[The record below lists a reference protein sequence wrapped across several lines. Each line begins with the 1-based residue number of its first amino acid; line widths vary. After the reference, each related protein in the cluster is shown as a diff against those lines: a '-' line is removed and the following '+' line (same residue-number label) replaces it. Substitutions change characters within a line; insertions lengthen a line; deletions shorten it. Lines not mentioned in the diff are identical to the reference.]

1 MTEPRMNS
9 ARESW
14 IWFWRDLRHGELT
27 LLLVALIVAVAA
39 TTSLRF
45 FSSGLDKRLQQDA
58 ARLIAGDLVI
68 RSSRPI
74 PVDFV
79 SAAQGRKLAIA
90 HTLEFSSVL
99 VNKGEFQLAQV
110 KAVSAAYP
118 LRGEMRVATATALL
132 KKENTAQPPAATV
145 REKIVRR
152 IPAPGTVW
160 LDQRL
165 IVLLKASVGDS
176 IQLGEKNFRIAEII
190 TYEPGQSGFPGF
202 SPRALMNRDDVAGTG
217 IIQPGS
223 RLNYQLLTSGN
234 EAAVDAYRRW
244 VKPKLGVSMRLL
256 DVNEGRPE
264 ISTPLARS
272 QSYFSLATIVAVIL
286 SGLAII
292 TSARRFAER
301 HFDMLALMRCVGASR
316 RESLQ
321 RLLGEIFWVW
331 LFAILLGAALGL
343 LASQLLSH
351 VLSGLLPGGTPLLSL
366 VHPLLTGIATATL
379 TLAGFALPALAEL
392 GRVTPLRVLRRELL
406 PPSWSLLATLAMAW
420 LALMLLLMLETGQ
433 TVLTLIVM
441 AGGSVLVAL
450 AYGGLV
456 WLLGKSRHRFSNPAV
471 LAVVRDPAGSSKQIL
486 GLALGLTALLLVV
499 SLRGELMEAW
509 LKKLPADAPNQF
521 ALNIAPDERKPLLD
535 FLEKNHVS
543 ASAPFAIVRA
553 RLTLI
558 NGKPVQTA
566 VSKEK
571 ESDRDESLNRE
582 LNLTW
587 SKNLPKGNT
596 LTSGQWWQAGA
607 KTAPV
612 SVEEKLAKRLG
623 ITLGDTL
630 VFTLA
635 EGELRASVASVRHV
649 DWDSFQPNFYFV
661 FPPAALDA
669 FPASYLTSF
678 HLPPEQRDVLNTLV
692 RTFPTVILIDVASI
706 MGQIRQILDQLSHAI
721 EAVLVFVLAGGMLV
735 IWAQVIANLD
745 SRRFEAALLRVAGIS
760 RRQLQQRLLG
770 EFLLLGALAGVIAA
784 ALNEILAAVIYWN
797 ILDLA
802 PVLHPTLWWQAP
814 LTGALLVVMAGLPGA
829 RQAWAVSPMLVLRKS

>member
-1 MTEPRMNS
+1 MNTMS
-9 ARESW
+9 RKIWWSESW
-14 IWFWRDLRHGELT
+14 LWFWRDLRRGELT
-27 LLLVALIVAVAA
+27 LLLIALIVAVAA

-74 PVDFV
+74 PTDFV
-79 SAAQGRKLAIA
+79 AAAQARKLDIA

-99 VNKGEFQLAQV
+99 VNAEEFQLAQV

-118 LRGEMRVATATALL
+118 LRGDMRISMHADENKPDEN
-132 KKENTAQPPAATV
+132 KKSQQG
-145 REKIVRR
+145 EKIVRH
-152 IPAPGTVW
+152 IPEAGTIW

-165 IVLLKASVGDS
+165 IVLLKAKIGDS
-176 IQLGEKNFRIAEII
+176 IQLGEKNFRVAQII
-190 TYEPGQSGFPGF
+190 TYEPGQAGFPGF
-202 SPRALMNRDDVAGTG
+202 SPRALLNIDDLAGTG

-223 RLNYQLLTSGN
+223 RLNYQLLTSGR
-234 EAAVDAYRRW
+234 EADIDAYRRF
-244 VKPKLGVSMRLL
+244 VKPQLGVGMRLI
-256 DVNEGRPE
+256 DIKEGRPE

-301 HFDMLALMRCVGASR
+301 HFDMLALMRCLGASR

-321 RLLGEIFWVW
+321 RLLGEVFWLW
-331 LFAILLGAALGL
+331 LLAIMLGAALGL
-343 LASQLLSH
+343 LVSQLLSH
-351 VLSGLLPGGTPLLSL
+351 VLSGLLPGGTPLLSFGR
-366 VHPLLTGIATATL
+366 PLLTGIATATL

-406 PPSWSLLATLAMAW
+406 PPSWSLLATLALAW

-433 TVLTLIVM
+433 LKLTLIVM

-450 AYGGLV
+450 AHGSLV
-456 WLLGKSRHRFSNPAV
+456 RLLQKFRHRFTQPAILAV
-471 LAVVRDPAGSSKQIL
+471 LRDPKGSSTQIL
-486 GLALGLTALLLVV
+486 GLALGLTALLLVL
-499 SLRGELMEAW
+499 SLRGEIMEAW

-521 ALNIAPDERKPLLD
+521 ALNIAPDERAPLLD
-535 FLEKNHVS
+535 FLQKNNVT
-543 ASAPFAIVRA
+543 ASTPFAIVRA
-553 RLTLI
+553 RLTSV

-571 ESDRDESLNRE
+571 TGDRDESLNRE

-587 SKNLPKGNT
+587 SATLPSGNK
-596 LTSGQWWQAGA
+596 LVSGQWWQADS
-607 KTAPV
+607 KVTPV
-612 SVEEKLAKRLG
+612 SVEEKLAQRLG
-623 ITLGDTL
+623 LKLGDKL
-630 VFTLA
+630 IFTLA
-635 EGELRASVASVRHV
+635 EGELAATVTSLRRV

-661 FPPAALDA
+661 FPPATLDA

-678 HLPPEQRDVLNTLV
+678 HLPVERREVLNALIHQ
-692 RTFPTVILIDVASI
+692 FPTVILIDVASI
-706 MGQIRQILDQLSHAI
+706 MAQVKQILDQLSRAI
-721 EAVLVFVLAGGMLV
+721 EAVLFFVLAGGMLV

-745 SRRFEAALLRVAGIS
+745 ARRFEAALLRVAGIS

-770 EFLLLGALAGVIAA
+770 EFLLLGALAGLIAA
-784 ALNEILAAVIYWN
+784 ALNEILAAVIYWH
-797 ILDLA
+797 ILDVA
-802 PVLHPTLWWQAP
+802 PVLHPALWWQAP
-814 LTGALLVVMAGLPGA
+814 LAGALLVVLAGLPGA
-829 RQAWAVSPMLVLRKS
+829 RQTWAVSPMLVLRKS